1 MLKEIDKYLLPNDNV
16 LETITNHRQKEFEE
30 LEALEKEICKNRQRI
45 REFVENFRLPKFKYP
60 GIDEYLRGTIS
71 KTDCDEKSGD
81 CGKSPV
87 TTVLKPLFER
97 IRAAGEAK
105 RYCYF

>member
-60 GIDEYLRGTIS
+60 GIDEYLRELLAKQIVM
-71 KTDCDEKSGD
+71 KNQEIV
-81 CGKSPV
+81 GKV
-87 TTVLKPLFER
+87 QLQLF
-97 IRAAGEAK
+97 
-105 RYCYF
+105 